1 MGPNLAKATLARRIQ
16 PAVVGLSQL
25 RAAKNNVGMGGAS
38 NLAARQ
44 QQTGLGK
51 RGEQEEEEVSA
62 AKAPMGSLRYVS

>member
-1 MGPNLAKATLARRIQ
+1 M
-16 PAVVGLSQL
+16 GLSQL